1 MNSTGELNP
10 VDKRKSVL
18 RLPTFMTHSAKP
30 NRWKL
35 QRPNSR
41 SGSATSLNGTVNGS
55 QCDGLIPQELSLEEV
70 NSSDGLV
77 VTYLR
82 VYCEKVRQGDHF
94 KTIKV
99 YGTTTAQK
107 CIKDLVVTYFAKL
120 GEPDQFQLYEVFGRI
135 APLNGQSDQNDTV
148 LAFNEV
154 KVRPIPTDETIHAI
168 FSSTSPG
175 PGLSRRIELR
185 RRNLPEPAMKRLSNT
200 TLRSSYDSIPSSPLV
215 PLIRRSV
222 TPGGARLTLRDSRT
236 HRLPRGA
243 RPPNGPYLLLLRGTL
258 ASRDLLIHDLTMLIQ
273 KDRTVSELTIGF
285 NSSANI
291 HIYTAPDEPASFKDL
306 PILAK
311 LVGYDEK
318 LPVDGTPAPSGAIYL
333 EPASKEWNREDDVPS
348 GNVYPIWVNEEVVT
362 RPNYP
367 FFKRRLLRPGD
378 FLYFGSLKRGY
389 VFLFKDP
396 RWIPDHRLE
405 LALSTPPPGSASSK
419 NGLQL
424 NGSAF
429 RLDKTINISGRSSDT
444 DSLHSGFRGQ
454 TRSPLIADHLPRSAY
469 LRKIVSSL
477 FTQPLP
483 SVTSGHPVLD
493 SFETPPWSKID
504 PYRSAGLFVHL
515 VRATAIFIIQPNPP
529 LPNRDIDRDSLMTIE
544 DYATNRV
551 KDMHALLLECHQA
564 VANKAPGLI
573 YPHLWLSLFCYDIG
587 VLLSYGWLEAQ
598 STTLPISSDRLPRYT
613 RTRSEHV
620 SAEDNESS
628 GSSSNSVRQRRP
640 IETLTVISELRELAF
655 RLADDSIRKVV
666 KIAFD
671 EISPLTKSFYQDD
684 ESPAAYGHKGE
695 SRAFEVRVSR
705 MSNLE
710 LRSRLQKFASCF
722 PAAFHPS
729 GTLVDRID
737 GPTSTGSSPFHTT
750 TSTDSSVSL
759 MNGRVGRSNRKSTN
773 GASKTDDFMF
783 QDTSDHS
790 LSTGTDSESGLPWN
804 SKRTDANLKTD
815 YGKRT
820 RSTEARVEAIV
831 WRRLMAS
838 LSHNILHALLSTAS
852 ILIDWNTG
860 ERLLSGIN
868 WLQEWLISNR
878 LDAHKRPLTMIMEFA
893 NLLAT
898 PKEQLLR
905 MHWAGMRSIYPEI
918 PPALLKFMLEEY
930 SVEPE
935 TRPYSAWQV
944 DPHDETAADE
954 EPFEVIGIIL
964 EGWCSKECVN
974 YQLHQSRTYP
984 AYRPTDLWTLFGL
997 PGTEDLVILL
1007 DEQIK
1012 EQNIDFRWTDLL
1024 KEFPPAHARP
1034 QSMTES
1040 DQISKNRPPSR
1051 QRKPVPRR
1059 PRSSSEWRP
1068 STNPPS
1074 VDMKFTREHRKVS
1087 APLPFD
1093 SSSLGRRPDPMNE
1106 NETMYGLPNHL
1117 RPAQSK
1123 GEPTRVIRTF
1133 STDNEKTTP
1142 VASQDVS
1149 PNQHEVALYHLNQ
1162 LLASLTQNDLNKL
1175 KRIPDRPSTAWS
1187 QARRPVR
1194 RPGIEVLYESQP
1206 NLRTLYE
1213 SSQKQGF
1220 SSGPLKGNSNE
1231 LRGFSPD
1238 RYSNNP
1244 PFSQTLPNGGFSQ
1257 SMWHLPA
1264 GSEELPATQLND
1276 PKYTR
1281 MVLNASRDFDKFR
1294 QSMLGRGLDKL
1305 RSPLATPR
1313 NPLENQVSSSLGNLA
1328 GIASLSTHQ
1337 TPNIIIEEHGDD
1349 SSLSGAESI
1358 ADRPST
1364 MISRDDDLA
1373 DVISRAATG
1382 DTVTNVT
1389 LTRGPNSGFGLVLVD
1404 GARTA
1409 LDQPGV
1415 FVKSTTANGVAA
1427 ESGAIRFGDRIHAIN
1442 GQDLTG
1448 MTYSEALK
1456 LLKSCTQRTTFTIRR
1471 CSLSD
1476 PNLLL
1481 VPKINPL
1488 PGSK

>member
-1 MNSTGELNP
+1 MNSTEEP
-10 VDKRKSVL
+10 KPADKRKSIS

-35 QRPNSR
+35 LRPNSR
-41 SGSATSLNGTVNGS
+41 TGSATSLNGTANGS
-55 QCDGLIPQELSLEEV
+55 QCDGLLPQELSLEEV
-70 NSSDGLV
+70 NSSDGFV

-107 CIKDLVVTYFAKL
+107 CIKDLVVTYYAKL

-148 LAFNEV
+148 LMFNEV
-154 KVRPIPTDETIHAI
+154 KVRPIPADETIHAI

-185 RRNLPEPAMKRLSNT
+185 RRSLPEPIVKRSSNN

-215 PLIRRSV
+215 PPIRRSV

-236 HRLPRGA
+236 HRLPRGT

-258 ASRDLLIHDLTMLIQ
+258 ASRDILIHDLTMLIQ
-273 KDRTVSELTIGF
+273 KDRTISELTIGF

-291 HIYTAPDEPASFKDL
+291 HIYTAPGEPAPFKDL
-306 PILAK
+306 PIFAK

-318 LPVDGTPAPSGAIYL
+318 LPVDDTPVPSGAIYL

-348 GNVYPIWVNEEVVT
+348 GSVYPIWVNEEVIT

-419 NGLQL
+419 NGLHP
-424 NGSAF
+424 NGSVF
-429 RLDKTINISGRSSDT
+429 GLDKTINISGRSSDT
-444 DSLHSGFRGQ
+444 DSLHSGLRDQ
-454 TRSPLIADHLPRSAY
+454 TRSPPTADHLPRSAY
-469 LRKIVSSL
+469 LRRIVSSL
-477 FTQPLP
+477 FTQPMP
-483 SVTSGHPVLD
+483 SNTIGHPALD

-504 PYRSAGLFVHL
+504 PYRSAGLFAHL
-515 VRATAIFIIQPNPP
+515 VRATAIFIILPNPP
-529 LPNRDIDRDSLMTIE
+529 SPNRDIDQDSLMTIE
-544 DYATNRV
+544 EYATNRV

-564 VANKAPGLI
+564 VANRAPELV

-587 VLLSYGWLEAQ
+587 VLLSYGWLESQ
-598 STTLPISSDRLPRYT
+598 STTLPTSPDRLPRYT
-613 RTRSEHV
+613 RTRSEHI
-620 SAEDNESS
+620 STEDNESS
-628 GSSSNSVRQRRP
+628 GSSSSSVRQRRP

-684 ESPAAYGHKGE
+684 ESSAAYGHKGE
-695 SRAFEVRVSR
+695 NRAFDTRVSCV
-705 MSNLE
+705 SNLE
-710 LRSRLQKFASCF
+710 LRYRLQKLASCF

-729 GTLVDRID
+729 GKLVDQIE

-759 MNGRVGRSNRKSTN
+759 MNGRVRRSNRKSTN
-773 GASKTDDFMF
+773 GASKANDFMI
-783 QDTSDHS
+783 QDTSDDHS

-804 SKRTDANLKTD
+804 SRRADTNLKFV
-815 YGKRT
+815 YGKRA

-868 WLQEWLISNR
+868 WLQEWLASNR

-905 MHWAGMRSIYPEI
+905 MHWAGIRSIYPEI

-935 TRPYSAWQV
+935 ARPYSAWQV
-944 DPHDETAADE
+944 HPHDETAADE
-954 EPFEVIGIIL
+954 E
-964 EGWCSKECVN
+964 
-974 YQLHQSRTYP
+974 Q
-984 AYRPTDLWTLFGL
+984 
-997 PGTEDLVILL
+997 
-1007 DEQIK
+1007 
-1012 EQNIDFRWTDLL
+1012 QNIDFRWTELL
-1024 KEFPPAHARP
+1024 KEFPPARARP
-1034 QSMTES
+1034 QSMTEP
-1040 DQISKNRPPSR
+1040 DQASNNRPSSR
-1051 QRKPVPRR
+1051 QRKAVPRR
-1059 PRSSSEWRP
+1059 PRSSSEWRL
-1068 STNPPS
+1068 STNSPS
-1074 VDMKFTREHRKVS
+1074 AEVQYTQEHRKVS
-1087 APLPFD
+1087 APLQFD
-1093 SSSLGRRPDPMNE
+1093 SSSLGQRSDLVNA
-1106 NETMYGLPNHL
+1106 NGTMYDLPSHL

-1123 GEPTRVIRTF
+1123 GEPTRVIRQF
-1133 STDNEKTTP
+1133 GTDNEKTTP

-1149 PNQHEVALYHLNQ
+1149 PNQQVALYHLNQ
-1162 LLASLTQNDLNKL
+1162 LLASLTQNDFSKL

-1187 QARRPVR
+1187 QARLPAR

-1213 SSQKQGF
+1213 SSQQHGF
-1220 SSGPLKGNSNE
+1220 TSGPVKGNPND

-1238 RYSNNP
+1238 RYATNP
-1244 PFSQTLPNGGFSQ
+1244 SFSQTLPNGGFSQ

-1264 GSEELPATQLND
+1264 GSEEFPATQPND
-1276 PKYTR
+1276 PNYTR

-1313 NPLENQVSSSLGNLA
+1313 NPL
-1328 GIASLSTHQ
+1328 ASQSAHQ
-1337 TPNIIIEEHGDD
+1337 TPNIIIEELGDD

-1358 ADRPST
+1358 GDRPST

-1404 GARTA
+1404 GAT
-1409 LDQPGV
+1409 
-1415 FVKSTTANGVAA
+1415 
-1427 ESGAIRFGDRIHAIN
+1427 IRCD
-1442 GQDLTG
+1442 
-1448 MTYSEALK
+1448 
-1456 LLKSCTQRTTFTIRR
+1456 KSCTFNKALRTMVNEYATVIRNIQNAK
-1471 CSLSD
+1471 
-1476 PNLLL
+1476 PKYLLAA
-1481 VPKINPL
+1481 VTT
-1488 PGSK
+1488 